1 MSEAELR
8 EIKQDLEN
16 EFKSYD
22 KKITTSKTLLSGK
35 LLTGKI
41 YEAFVLLY
49 IIKKIVL
56 LEKKFVVLFNNDDDL
71 TLQSGP
77 GDIHRS
83 RPHFR
88 IYASQEH
95 YRMSESSQELELWTN
110 VEFMTYS
117 FKLSKRPDISQG
129 DYHELDIAILNP
141 NVSGKPSHTD
151 IRIGVECKNTLFKK
165 EHLRQL
171 LGIRRELSM
180 LSKPTATA
188 FLTWPVTEVNA
199 DPPSVLMAF
208 GTDSKILNYR
218 SPGKIFSIQLNH
230 LEVTI

>member
-1 MSEAELR
+1 MTETQLL

-16 EFKSYD
+16 EFRSYD
-22 KKITTSKTLLSGK
+22 KKVKTSKTLLSGN

-49 IIKKIVL
+49 IIKRIVL
-56 LEKKFVVLFNNDDDL
+56 LEKKFVVLFNNDNTL

-77 GDIHRS
+77 GDIQRS

-88 IYASQEH
+88 IYASQEQ
-95 YRMSESSQELELWTN
+95 YRKSESSQEFELWTN
-110 VEFMTYS
+110 IEFMTYS
-117 FKLSKRPDISQG
+117 FKISKHTSISQG
-129 DYHELDIAILNP
+129 DYHELDIAVLNP
-141 NVSGKPSHTD
+141 NVSGKPSHSD
-151 IRIGVECKNTLFKK
+151 VRIAVECKNTPFKK

-171 LGIRRELSM
+171 LGIRRELSV
-180 LSKPTATA
+180 LSKPASTV
-188 FLTWPVTEVNA
+188 FSTWPASEVNA

-218 SPGKIFSIQLNH
+218 SPGKIFSIQLHH
-230 LEVTI
+230 LAITI